1 MNQKVAGGLRR
12 QFFSYTGGLYMVT
25 TYTCQNGLRIV
36 SEHIPHF
43 RSVSV
48 GVFVNTGSRDERP
61 EENGIT
67 HFIEHLLFK
76 GTNTRSAKDIAR
88 EFDRIGGD
96 LNAYTSKEYT
106 CYYAKVLDHH
116 APLAVDVLADM
127 FFNSVMEPE
136 EIDKERLVVKE
147 EISMTEDMADDDV
160 HEQLWRVMYPE
171 NAIGAPILGTTE
183 SLDRFTRQE
192 IFDYMERHYTP
203 SNTVVSVAGQ
213 IDGQLLALIEELF
226 GKFVRS
232 DAKNVHVL
240 PNFVPGQS
248 IKHKDTEQAHIC
260 LGYPGLSLKDDKLFA
275 LAVMNNIVG
284 GSMSSRL
291 FQEIRE
297 DRGLAYTVYSY
308 HSAYSDH
315 GTLAIYGGTAPHQL
329 GEVEE
334 LIRGSLESMR
344 NGDITEGE
352 IEDSREQLKGNLLLG
367 LESTGARMSRNGKY
381 ELLHGKHQTAEDI
394 IRLIDA
400 VKRDDVLELLQLT
413 SQTPAVSIIRSQ

>member
-1 MNQKVAGGLRR
+1 
-12 QFFSYTGGLYMVT
+12 MVT

-43 RSVSV
+43 RSVAV

-76 GTNTRSAKDIAR
+76 GTEKRSAKDIAR
-88 EFDRIGGD
+88 EFDRVGGD

-116 APLAVDVLADM
+116 APLAVEVLADM
-127 FFNSVMEPE
+127 FFNSVMDPV

-160 HEQLWRVMYPE
+160 HEQLWRVMYPD
-171 NAIGAPILGTTE
+171 NAIGAPILGTNET
-183 SLDRFTRQE
+183 LDRFSRQQ
-192 IFDYMERHYTP
+192 ILDYMERHYTP
-203 SNTVVSVAGQ
+203 SNTVISVAGHIDDKLLSQ
-213 IDGQLLALIEELF
+213 IESLF
-226 GKFVRS
+226 GSFERKS
-232 DAKNVHVL
+232 PDNAHVL
-240 PNFVPGQS
+240 PLFVPGQS
-248 IKHKDTEQAHIC
+248 IKHKETEQAHIC
-260 LGYPGLSLKDDKLFA
+260 LGYPGLSLQDDQLFS
-275 LAVMNNIVG
+275 LAVLNNIIG

-297 DRGLAYTVYSY
+297 DRGLAYSVYSY

-315 GTLAIYGGTAPHQL
+315 GTLAIYGGTADHQV

-334 LIRGSLESMR
+334 LIRTSLQRMR
-344 NGDITEGE
+344 EGDISELE
-352 IEDSREQLKGNLLLG
+352 ISDSREQLKGNLLLG
-367 LESTGARMSRNGKY
+367 LESTGSRMSRNGKY
-381 ELLHGKHQTAEDI
+381 ELLHGKHQSADDI
-394 IRLIDA
+394 IRLIDG
-400 VKRDDVLELLQLT
+400 VERDHVLDLMQLT
-413 SQTPAVSIIRSQ
+413 AAAPAVSIIRSQ

>member
-1 MNQKVAGGLRR
+1 
-12 QFFSYTGGLYMVT
+12 MVT

-43 RSVSV
+43 RSVAV

-76 GTNTRSAKDIAR
+76 GTEKRSAKDIAR

-127 FFNSVMEPE
+127 FFNSVMDPV

-160 HEQLWRVMYPE
+160 HEQLWRVMYPD
-171 NAIGAPILGTTE
+171 NAIGAPILGTVET
-183 SLDRFTRQE
+183 LDRFSRQQ
-192 IFDYMERHYTP
+192 ILDYMKRHYTP
-203 SNTVVSVAGQ
+203 SNTVISVAGHIDSKLLTQ
-213 IDGQLLALIEELF
+213 IETLF
-226 GKFVRS
+226 GSFERKS
-232 DAKNVHVL
+232 PGNAHVM
-240 PNFVPGQS
+240 PTFVPGQS
-248 IKHKDTEQAHIC
+248 IKHKETEQAHIC
-260 LGYPGLSLKDDKLFA
+260 LGYPGLSLQDDKLFA
-275 LAVMNNIVG
+275 LAVLNNIIG

-297 DRGLAYTVYSY
+297 DRGLAYSVYSY

-315 GTLAIYGGTAPHQL
+315 GTLAIYGGTADHQV

-334 LIRGSLESMR
+334 LIRTSLQHMR
-344 NGDITEGE
+344 EGDISDLE
-352 IEDSREQLKGNLLLG
+352 ITDSREQLKGNLLLG
-367 LESTGARMSRNGKY
+367 LESTGSRMSRNGKY
-381 ELLHGKHQTAEDI
+381 ELLHGKHQSAEDI

-400 VKRDDVLELLQLT
+400 VEREHVLDLMQLT
-413 SQTPAVSIIRSQ
+413 ATAPAVSIIRSQ

>member
-1 MNQKVAGGLRR
+1 
-12 QFFSYTGGLYMVT
+12 MVT

-43 RSVSV
+43 RSVAV

-76 GTNTRSAKDIAR
+76 GTKTRSAKDIAR

-127 FFNSVMEPE
+127 FFNSVMDPV

-160 HEQLWRVMYPE
+160 HEQLWRVMYPD
-171 NAIGAPILGTTE
+171 NAIGAPILGTVET
-183 SLDRFTRQE
+183 LDRFSRQQ
-192 IFDYMERHYTP
+192 ILDYMERHYTP
-203 SNTVVSVAGQ
+203 SNTVISVAGQ
-213 IDGQLLALIEELF
+213 IDHKLLGQIEALF
-226 GKFVRS
+226 GSFERKS
-232 DAKNVHVL
+232 PDNAHIL

-248 IKHKDTEQAHIC
+248 IKHKETEQAHIC
-260 LGYPGLSLKDDKLFA
+260 LGYPGLSLQDDRLFA
-275 LAVMNNIVG
+275 LAVLNNIIG

-297 DRGLAYTVYSY
+297 DRGLAYSVYSY

-315 GTLAIYGGTAPHQL
+315 GTLAIYGGTADHQV

-334 LIRGSLESMR
+334 LIRTSLQRMR
-344 NGDITEGE
+344 EGDISELE
-352 IEDSREQLKGNLLLG
+352 ISDSREQLKGNLLLG
-367 LESTGARMSRNGKY
+367 LEGTGSRMSRNGKY
-381 ELLHGKHQTAEDI
+381 ELLHGKHQSADDI

-400 VKRDDVLELLQLT
+400 VKHEHVLDLMQMT
-413 SQTPAVSIIRSQ
+413 AAAPAVSIIRSQ

>member
-1 MNQKVAGGLRR
+1 
-12 QFFSYTGGLYMVT
+12 MVT

-43 RSVSV
+43 RSVAV

-76 GTNTRSAKDIAR
+76 GTKTRSAKDIAR

-127 FFNSVMEPE
+127 FFNSVMDPV

-160 HEQLWRVMYPE
+160 HEQLWRVMYPD
-171 NAIGAPILGTTE
+171 NAIGAPILGTVET
-183 SLDRFTRQE
+183 LDRFSRQQ
-192 IFDYMERHYTP
+192 ILDYMERHYTP
-203 SNTVVSVAGQ
+203 SNTVISVAGQ
-213 IDGQLLALIEELF
+213 IDNKLLGQIEALF
-226 GKFVRS
+226 GSFERKS
-232 DAKNVHVL
+232 PDNAHIL

-248 IKHKDTEQAHIC
+248 IKHKETEQAHIC
-260 LGYPGLSLKDDKLFA
+260 LGYPGLSLQDDRLFA
-275 LAVMNNIVG
+275 LAVLNNIIG

-297 DRGLAYTVYSY
+297 DRGLAYSVYSY

-315 GTLAIYGGTAPHQL
+315 GTLAIYGGTADHQV

-334 LIRGSLESMR
+334 LIRTSLQRMR
-344 NGDITEGE
+344 EGDISELE
-352 IEDSREQLKGNLLLG
+352 ISDSREQLKGNLLLG
-367 LESTGARMSRNGKY
+367 LEGTGSRMSRNGKY
-381 ELLHGKHQTAEDI
+381 ELLHGKHQSADDI

-400 VKRDDVLELLQLT
+400 VKHEHVLDLMQMT
-413 SQTPAVSIIRSQ
+413 AAAPAVSIIRSQ

>member
-1 MNQKVAGGLRR
+1 
-12 QFFSYTGGLYMVT
+12 MVT

-43 RSVSV
+43 RSVAV

-76 GTNTRSAKDIAR
+76 GTEKRSAKDIAR

-116 APLAVDVLADM
+116 APLAVEVLADM
-127 FFNSVMEPE
+127 FFNSVMDPV

-160 HEQLWRVMYPE
+160 HEQLWRVMYPD
-171 NAIGAPILGTTE
+171 NAIGAPILGTAET
-183 SLDRFTRQE
+183 LDRFSRQQ
-192 IFDYMERHYTP
+192 ILDYMERHYTP
-203 SNTVVSVAGQ
+203 SNTVISVAGQ
-213 IDGQLLALIEELF
+213 IDGKLLGQIEALF
-226 GKFVRS
+226 GSFERKS
-232 DAKNVHVL
+232 PENAHVE
-240 PNFVPGQS
+240 PIFVPGQS
-248 IKHKDTEQAHIC
+248 MKHKETEQAHIC
-260 LGYPGLSLKDDKLFA
+260 LGYPGLSLQDDRLFA
-275 LAVMNNIVG
+275 LAVLNNIIG

-297 DRGLAYTVYSY
+297 DRGLAYSVYSY

-315 GTLAIYGGTAPHQL
+315 GTLAIYGGTADHQV

-334 LIRGSLESMR
+334 LIRTSLQGMR
-344 NGDITEGE
+344 EGDISESE
-352 IEDSREQLKGNLLLG
+352 IADSREQLKGNLLLG
-367 LESTGARMSRNGKY
+367 LESTGSRMSRNGKY
-381 ELLHGKHQTAEDI
+381 ELLHGKHQTADEI

-400 VKRDDVLELLQLT
+400 VKRENVLDLMQMT
-413 SQTPAVSIIRSQ
+413 AAAPAVSIIRSQ

>member
-1 MNQKVAGGLRR
+1 
-12 QFFSYTGGLYMVT
+12 MVT

-76 GTNTRSAKDIAR
+76 GTKTRSAKDIAR

-116 APLAVDVLADM
+116 ASLAVDVLADM

-160 HEQLWRVMYPE
+160 HEQLWRVMYPD
-171 NAIGAPILGTTE
+171 NAIGAPILGTVKT
-183 SLDRFTRQE
+183 LDGFGRDQ

-203 SNTVVSVAGQ
+203 SNTVVSVAGHIDQELLRQ
-213 IDGQLLALIEELF
+213 IERLF
-226 GKFVRS
+226 GTFERS
-232 DAKNVHVL
+232 NPGKPHVL
-240 PNFVPGQS
+240 PIFVPGQS
-248 IKHKDTEQAHIC
+248 IKQKETEQAHLC
-260 LGYPGLSLKDDKLFA
+260 LGYPGLSLKDDRLFA
-275 LAVMNNIVG
+275 LAVMNTIVG

-297 DRGLAYTVYSY
+297 DRGLAYSVYSY

-315 GTLAIYGGTAPHQL
+315 GTLAIYGGTAPHQV
-329 GEVEE
+329 GEVEQ
-334 LIRGSLESMR
+334 LIRSSLQRMTD
-344 NGDITEGE
+344 GDISEAE
-352 IEDSREQLKGNLLLG
+352 VEDSREQLKGNLVLG
-367 LESTGARMSRNGKY
+367 MESTGARMSRNGKY
-381 ELLHGKHQTAEDI
+381 ELLHGKHQTVDDI
-394 IRLIDA
+394 IGLIDA
-400 VKRDDVLELLQLT
+400 VKRDDVLELMKLT
-413 SQTPAVSIIRSQ
+413 TQAPALSIIRSQ

>member
-1 MNQKVAGGLRR
+1 
-12 QFFSYTGGLYMVT
+12 MVT

-61 EENGIT
+61 DENGIT

-76 GTNTRSAKDIAR
+76 GTKIRSAKDIAR

-127 FFNSVMEPE
+127 FFNSVMDPV

-160 HEQLWRVMYPE
+160 HEQLWRVMYPD
-171 NAIGAPILGTTE
+171 NAIGAPILGTAET
-183 SLDRFTRQE
+183 LDRFSRQR
-192 IFDYMERHYTP
+192 ILDYMERHYTP
-203 SNTVVSVAGQ
+203 SNTVISVAGQ
-213 IDGQLLALIEELF
+213 IDSKLLSQIENLF
-226 GKFVRS
+226 GSFERKS
-232 DAKNVHVL
+232 PENAHVL

-248 IKHKDTEQAHIC
+248 IKHKETEQAHIC
-260 LGYPGLSLKDDKLFA
+260 LGYPGLSLQDDRLFA
-275 LAVMNNIVG
+275 LAVLNNIIG

-297 DRGLAYTVYSY
+297 DRGLAYSVYSY

-315 GTLAIYGGTAPHQL
+315 GTLAIYGGTADHQV

-334 LIRGSLESMR
+334 LIRTSLQRMQQ
-344 NGDITEGE
+344 GDISDVE
-352 IEDSREQLKGNLLLG
+352 ISDSREQLKGNLLLG
-367 LESTGARMSRNGKY
+367 LESTGSRMSRNGKY
-381 ELLHGKHQTAEDI
+381 ELLHGKHQSSDDI

-400 VKRDDVLELLQLT
+400 VEREHVLDLMQLT
-413 SQTPAVSIIRSQ
+413 ATAPAISIIRSQ

>member
-1 MNQKVAGGLRR
+1 
-12 QFFSYTGGLYMVT
+12 MVT

-43 RSVSV
+43 RSVAV
-48 GVFVNTGSRDERP
+48 GVFVNTGSRDECP

-76 GTNTRSAKDIAR
+76 GTEKRSAKDIAR

-116 APLAVDVLADM
+116 APLAVEVLADM
-127 FFNSVMEPE
+127 FFNSVMDPV

-160 HEQLWRVMYPE
+160 HEQLWRVMYPD
-171 NAIGAPILGTTE
+171 NAIGAPILGTVET
-183 SLDRFTRQE
+183 LDRFSRQQ
-192 IFDYMERHYTP
+192 ILDYMERHYTP
-203 SNTVVSVAGQ
+203 SNTVISVAGH
-213 IDGQLLALIEELF
+213 IDGKLLSQIESLF
-226 GKFVRS
+226 GSFERKS
-232 DAKNVHVL
+232 PENAHVM
-240 PNFVPGQS
+240 PTFVPGQS
-248 IKHKDTEQAHIC
+248 IKHKETEQAHIC
-260 LGYPGLSLKDDKLFA
+260 LGYPGLSLKDDQLFA
-275 LAVMNNIVG
+275 LAVLNNIIG

-297 DRGLAYTVYSY
+297 DRGLAYSVYSY

-315 GTLAIYGGTAPHQL
+315 GTLAIYGGTADHQV

-334 LIRGSLESMR
+334 LIRTSLQRMR
-344 NGDITEGE
+344 EGDISDLE
-352 IEDSREQLKGNLLLG
+352 ITDSREQLKGNLLLG
-367 LESTGARMSRNGKY
+367 LESTGSRMSRNGKY
-381 ELLHGKHQTAEDI
+381 ELLHGKHQSADDI
-394 IRLIDA
+394 IHLIDA
-400 VKRDDVLELLQLT
+400 VEREHVLDLMQLT
-413 SQTPAVSIIRSQ
+413 ATAPAVSIIRSQ

>member
-1 MNQKVAGGLRR
+1 
-12 QFFSYTGGLYMVT
+12 MVT

-43 RSVSV
+43 RSVAV

-76 GTNTRSAKDIAR
+76 GTKTRSAKDIAR

-116 APLAVDVLADM
+116 APLAVEVLADM
-127 FFNSVMEPE
+127 FFNSVMDPL

-160 HEQLWRVMYPE
+160 HEQLWRVMYPD
-171 NAIGAPILGTTE
+171 NAIGAPILGTAET
-183 SLDRFTRQE
+183 LDRFSRQQ
-192 IFDYMERHYTP
+192 ILDYMERHYTP
-203 SNTVVSVAGQ
+203 ANTVISVAGHIDAKLLTQ
-213 IDGQLLALIEELF
+213 IEALF
-226 GKFVRS
+226 GSFERKS
-232 DAKNVHVL
+232 PGNAHVL
-240 PNFVPGQS
+240 PTFVPGQS
-248 IKHKDTEQAHIC
+248 IKHKETEQAHIC
-260 LGYPGLSLKDDKLFA
+260 LGYPGLSLQDDRLFA
-275 LAVMNNIVG
+275 LAVLNNIIG

-297 DRGLAYTVYSY
+297 DRGLAYSVYSY

-315 GTLAIYGGTAPHQL
+315 GTLAIYGGTAEHQV

-334 LIRGSLESMR
+334 LIRASLQRMR
-344 NGDITEGE
+344 EGDISNVE
-352 IEDSREQLKGNLLLG
+352 ITDSREQLKGNLLLG
-367 LESTGARMSRNGKY
+367 LESTGSRMSRNGKY
-381 ELLHGKHQTAEDI
+381 ELLHGKHQSADDI

-400 VKRDDVLELLQLT
+400 VERKHVLDLMQLT
-413 SQTPAVSIIRSQ
+413 IAAPAVSIIRSQ

>member
-1 MNQKVAGGLRR
+1 
-12 QFFSYTGGLYMVT
+12 MVT

-43 RSVSV
+43 RSVAV

-61 EENGIT
+61 KENGIT

-76 GTNTRSAKDIAR
+76 GTEKRSAKDIAR

-116 APLAVDVLADM
+116 APLAVEVLADM
-127 FFNSVMEPE
+127 FFNSVMDPV

-160 HEQLWRVMYPE
+160 HEQLWRVMYPD
-171 NAIGAPILGTTE
+171 NAIGAPILGTAET
-183 SLDRFTRQE
+183 LDRFSRQQ
-192 IFDYMERHYTP
+192 ILDYMERHYTP
-203 SNTVVSVAGQ
+203 SNTVISVAGQ
-213 IDGQLLALIEELF
+213 IDGKLLGQIEALF
-226 GKFVRS
+226 GSFERKS
-232 DAKNVHVL
+232 PENAHVE
-240 PNFVPGQS
+240 PIFVPGQS
-248 IKHKDTEQAHIC
+248 MKHKETEQAHIC
-260 LGYPGLSLKDDKLFA
+260 LGYPGLSLQDDRLFA
-275 LAVMNNIVG
+275 LAVLNNIIG

-297 DRGLAYTVYSY
+297 DRGLAYSVYSY

-315 GTLAIYGGTAPHQL
+315 GTLAIYGGTADHQV

-334 LIRGSLESMR
+334 LIRTSLQGMR
-344 NGDITEGE
+344 EGDISESE
-352 IEDSREQLKGNLLLG
+352 IADSREQLKGNLLLG
-367 LESTGARMSRNGKY
+367 LESTGSRMSRNGKY
-381 ELLHGKHQTAEDI
+381 ELLHGKHQTADEI

-400 VKRDDVLELLQLT
+400 VERENVLDLMQMT
-413 SQTPAVSIIRSQ
+413 AAAPAVSIIRSQ

>member
-1 MNQKVAGGLRR
+1 
-12 QFFSYTGGLYMVT
+12 MVT

-43 RSVSV
+43 RSVAV

-76 GTNTRSAKDIAR
+76 GTEKRSAKDIAR

-116 APLAVDVLADM
+116 APLAVEVLADM
-127 FFNSVMEPE
+127 FFNSVMDPV

-160 HEQLWRVMYPE
+160 HEQLWRVMYPD
-171 NAIGAPILGTTE
+171 NAIGAPILGTVET
-183 SLDRFTRQE
+183 LDRFSRQQ
-192 IFDYMERHYTP
+192 ILDYMERHYTP
-203 SNTVVSVAGQ
+203 SNTVISVAGH
-213 IDGQLLALIEELF
+213 IDSKLLAQIESLF
-226 GKFVRS
+226 GSFERKS
-232 DAKNVHVL
+232 PGNAHVL
-240 PNFVPGQS
+240 PTFVPGQS
-248 IKHKDTEQAHIC
+248 IKHKETEQAHIC
-260 LGYPGLSLKDDKLFA
+260 LGYPGLSLQDDKLFA
-275 LAVMNNIVG
+275 LAVLNNIIG

-297 DRGLAYTVYSY
+297 DRGLAYSVYSY

-315 GTLAIYGGTAPHQL
+315 GTLAIYGGTADHQV

-334 LIRGSLESMR
+334 LIRTSLQRMR
-344 NGDITEGE
+344 EGDISDLE
-352 IEDSREQLKGNLLLG
+352 ISDSREQLKGNLLLG

-381 ELLHGKHQTAEDI
+381 ELLHGKHQSADDI

-400 VKRDDVLELLQLT
+400 VEREHVLDLMQLT
-413 SQTPAVSIIRSQ
+413 VAAPAISIIRSQ

>member
-1 MNQKVAGGLRR
+1 
-12 QFFSYTGGLYMVT
+12 MVT

-43 RSVSV
+43 RSVAV

-76 GTNTRSAKDIAR
+76 GTKTRSAKDIAR

-127 FFNSVMEPE
+127 FFNSVMDPV

-160 HEQLWRVMYPE
+160 HEQLWRVMYPD
-171 NAIGAPILGTTE
+171 NAIGAPILGTVET
-183 SLDRFTRQE
+183 LDQFSRQQ
-192 IFDYMERHYTP
+192 ILDYMERHYTP
-203 SNTVVSVAGQ
+203 SNTVISVAGQ
-213 IDGQLLALIEELF
+213 IDNKLLGQIEALF
-226 GKFVRS
+226 GSFERKS
-232 DAKNVHVL
+232 PDNAHIL

-248 IKHKDTEQAHIC
+248 IKHKETEQAHIC
-260 LGYPGLSLKDDKLFA
+260 LGYPGLSLQDDRLFA
-275 LAVMNNIVG
+275 LAVLNNIIG

-297 DRGLAYTVYSY
+297 DRGLAYSVYSY

-315 GTLAIYGGTAPHQL
+315 GTLAIYGGTADHQV

-334 LIRGSLESMR
+334 LIRTSLQRMR
-344 NGDITEGE
+344 EGDISELE
-352 IEDSREQLKGNLLLG
+352 ISDSREQLKGNLLLG
-367 LESTGARMSRNGKY
+367 LEGTGSRMSRNGKY
-381 ELLHGKHQTAEDI
+381 ELLHGKHQSADDI

-400 VKRDDVLELLQLT
+400 VKHEHVLDLMQMT
-413 SQTPAVSIIRSQ
+413 AAAPAVSIIRSQ

>member
-1 MNQKVAGGLRR
+1 
-12 QFFSYTGGLYMVT
+12 MVT

-43 RSVSV
+43 RSVAV

-76 GTNTRSAKDIAR
+76 GTKTRSAKDIAR

-127 FFNSVMEPE
+127 FFNSVMDPV

-160 HEQLWRVMYPE
+160 HEQLWRVMYPD
-171 NAIGAPILGTTE
+171 NAIGAPILGTVET
-183 SLDRFTRQE
+183 LDQFSRQQ
-192 IFDYMERHYTP
+192 ILDYMERHYTP
-203 SNTVVSVAGQ
+203 SNTVISVAGQ
-213 IDGQLLALIEELF
+213 IDHKLLGQIEALF
-226 GKFVRS
+226 GSFERKS
-232 DAKNVHVL
+232 PDNAHIL

-248 IKHKDTEQAHIC
+248 IKHKETEQAHIC
-260 LGYPGLSLKDDKLFA
+260 LGYPGLSLQDDRLFA
-275 LAVMNNIVG
+275 LAVLNNIIG

-297 DRGLAYTVYSY
+297 DRGLAYSVYSY

-315 GTLAIYGGTAPHQL
+315 GTLAIYGGTADHQV

-334 LIRGSLESMR
+334 LIRTSLQRMR
-344 NGDITEGE
+344 EGDISELE
-352 IEDSREQLKGNLLLG
+352 ISDSREQLKGNLLLG
-367 LESTGARMSRNGKY
+367 LEGTGSRMSRNGKY
-381 ELLHGKHQTAEDI
+381 ELLHGKHQSADDI

-400 VKRDDVLELLQLT
+400 VKHEHVLDLMQMT
-413 SQTPAVSIIRSQ
+413 AAAPAVSIIRSQ

>member
-1 MNQKVAGGLRR
+1 
-12 QFFSYTGGLYMVT
+12 MVT

-43 RSVSV
+43 RSVAV
-48 GVFVNTGSRDERP
+48 GVFVNTGSRDEGP

-76 GTNTRSAKDIAR
+76 GTEKRSAKDIAR

-116 APLAVDVLADM
+116 APLAVEVLADM
-127 FFNSVMEPE
+127 FFNSVMDPV

-160 HEQLWRVMYPE
+160 HEQLWRVMYPD
-171 NAIGAPILGTTE
+171 NAIGAPILGTVET
-183 SLDRFTRQE
+183 LDRFSRQQ
-192 IFDYMERHYTP
+192 ILDYMERHYTP
-203 SNTVVSVAGQ
+203 SNTVISVTGH
-213 IDGQLLALIEELF
+213 IDSKLLAQIESLF
-226 GKFVRS
+226 GSFERKS
-232 DAKNVHVL
+232 PCNAHVL
-240 PNFVPGQS
+240 PTFVPGQS
-248 IKHKDTEQAHIC
+248 IKHKETEQAHIC
-260 LGYPGLSLKDDKLFA
+260 LGYPGLSLQDDKLFA
-275 LAVMNNIVG
+275 LAVLNNIIG

-297 DRGLAYTVYSY
+297 DRGLAYSVYSY

-315 GTLAIYGGTAPHQL
+315 GTLAIYGGTADHQV

-334 LIRGSLESMR
+334 LIRTSLQRMR
-344 NGDITEGE
+344 EGDISDLE
-352 IEDSREQLKGNLLLG
+352 ISDSREQLKGNLLLG

-381 ELLHGKHQTAEDI
+381 ELLHGKHQSADDI

-400 VKRDDVLELLQLT
+400 VEREHVLDLMQLT
-413 SQTPAVSIIRSQ
+413 VAAPAISIIRSQ

>member
-1 MNQKVAGGLRR
+1 
-12 QFFSYTGGLYMVT
+12 MVT

-43 RSVSV
+43 RSVAV

-76 GTNTRSAKDIAR
+76 GTKTRSAKDIAR

-116 APLAVDVLADM
+116 APLAVEVLADM
-127 FFNSVMEPE
+127 FFNSVMDPL

-160 HEQLWRVMYPE
+160 HEQLWRVMYPD
-171 NAIGAPILGTTE
+171 NAIGAPILGTAET
-183 SLDRFTRQE
+183 LDRFSRQQ
-192 IFDYMERHYTP
+192 ILDYMERHYTP
-203 SNTVVSVAGQ
+203 ANTVISVAGHIDAKLLTQ
-213 IDGQLLALIEELF
+213 IEALF
-226 GKFVRS
+226 GSFER
-232 DAKNVHVL
+232 KNPGNAHVL
-240 PNFVPGQS
+240 PTFVPGQS
-248 IKHKDTEQAHIC
+248 IKHKETEQAHIC
-260 LGYPGLSLKDDKLFA
+260 LGYPGLSLQDDRLFA
-275 LAVMNNIVG
+275 LAVLNNIIG

-297 DRGLAYTVYSY
+297 DRGLAYSVYSY

-315 GTLAIYGGTAPHQL
+315 GTLAIYGGTADHQV

-334 LIRGSLESMR
+334 LIRASLQRMR
-344 NGDITEGE
+344 EGDISNVE
-352 IEDSREQLKGNLLLG
+352 ITDSREQLKGNLLLG
-367 LESTGARMSRNGKY
+367 LESTGSRMSRNGKY
-381 ELLHGKHQTAEDI
+381 ELLHGKHQSADDI

-400 VKRDDVLELLQLT
+400 VERKHVLDLMQLT
-413 SQTPAVSIIRSQ
+413 IAAPAVSIIRSQ

>member
-1 MNQKVAGGLRR
+1 
-12 QFFSYTGGLYMVT
+12 MVT

-43 RSVSV
+43 RSVAV

-76 GTNTRSAKDIAR
+76 GTEKRSAKDIAR

-116 APLAVDVLADM
+116 APLAVEVLADM
-127 FFNSVMEPE
+127 FFNSVMDPV

-160 HEQLWRVMYPE
+160 HEQLWRVMYPD
-171 NAIGAPILGTTE
+171 NAIGAPILGTVET
-183 SLDRFTRQE
+183 LDRFSRQQ
-192 IFDYMERHYTP
+192 ILDYMERHYTP
-203 SNTVVSVAGQ
+203 SNTVISVAGH
-213 IDGQLLALIEELF
+213 IDGKLLSQIESLF
-226 GKFVRS
+226 GSFERKS
-232 DAKNVHVL
+232 PENAHVM
-240 PNFVPGQS
+240 PTFVPGQS
-248 IKHKDTEQAHIC
+248 IKHKETEQAHIC
-260 LGYPGLSLKDDKLFA
+260 LGYPGLSLKDDQLFA
-275 LAVMNNIVG
+275 LAVLNNIIG

-297 DRGLAYTVYSY
+297 DRGLAYSVYSY

-315 GTLAIYGGTAPHQL
+315 GTLAIYGGTADHQV

-334 LIRGSLESMR
+334 LIRTSLQRMR
-344 NGDITEGE
+344 EGDISDLE
-352 IEDSREQLKGNLLLG
+352 ITDSREQLKGNLLLG
-367 LESTGARMSRNGKY
+367 LESTGSRMSRNGKY
-381 ELLHGKHQTAEDI
+381 ELLHGKYQSADDI
-394 IRLIDA
+394 IHLIDA
-400 VKRDDVLELLQLT
+400 VEREHVLDLMQLT
-413 SQTPAVSIIRSQ
+413 ATAPAVSIIRSQ

>member
-1 MNQKVAGGLRR
+1 
-12 QFFSYTGGLYMVT
+12 MVT

-43 RSVSV
+43 RSVAV

-76 GTNTRSAKDIAR
+76 GTEKRSAKDIAR

-116 APLAVDVLADM
+116 APLAVEVLADM
-127 FFNSVMEPE
+127 FFNSVMDPV

-160 HEQLWRVMYPE
+160 HEQLWRVMYPD
-171 NAIGAPILGTTE
+171 NAIGAPILGTVET
-183 SLDRFTRQE
+183 LDRFSRQQ
-192 IFDYMERHYTP
+192 ILDYMERHYTP
-203 SNTVVSVAGQ
+203 SNTVISVAGH
-213 IDGQLLALIEELF
+213 IDSKLLAQIESLF
-226 GKFVRS
+226 GSFERKS
-232 DAKNVHVL
+232 PGNAHVL
-240 PNFVPGQS
+240 PTFVPGQS
-248 IKHKDTEQAHIC
+248 IKHKETEQAHIC
-260 LGYPGLSLKDDKLFA
+260 LGYPGLSLQDDKLFA
-275 LAVMNNIVG
+275 LAVLNNIIG

-297 DRGLAYTVYSY
+297 DRGLAYSVYSY

-315 GTLAIYGGTAPHQL
+315 GTLAIYGGTADHQV

-334 LIRGSLESMR
+334 LIRTSLQRMR
-344 NGDITEGE
+344 EGDISDLE
-352 IEDSREQLKGNLLLG
+352 ISDSREQLKGNLLLG

-381 ELLHGKHQTAEDI
+381 ELLHGKHQSADDI
-394 IRLIDA
+394 VRLIDA
-400 VKRDDVLELLQLT
+400 VEREHVLDLMQLT
-413 SQTPAVSIIRSQ
+413 VAAPAISIIRSQ

>member
-1 MNQKVAGGLRR
+1 
-12 QFFSYTGGLYMVT
+12 MVT

-43 RSVSV
+43 RSVAV

-76 GTNTRSAKDIAR
+76 GTEKRSAKDIAR

-116 APLAVDVLADM
+116 APLAVEVLADM
-127 FFNSVMEPE
+127 FFNSVMDPV

-160 HEQLWRVMYPE
+160 HEQLWRVMYPD
-171 NAIGAPILGTTE
+171 NAIGAPILGTVET
-183 SLDRFTRQE
+183 LDRFSRQQ
-192 IFDYMERHYTP
+192 ILDYMERHYTP
-203 SNTVVSVAGQ
+203 SNTVISVAGHIEGKLLSQ
-213 IDGQLLALIEELF
+213 IESLF
-226 GKFVRS
+226 GSFERKS
-232 DAKNVHVL
+232 PENAHVM
-240 PNFVPGQS
+240 PTFVPGQS
-248 IKHKDTEQAHIC
+248 IKHKETEQAHIC
-260 LGYPGLSLKDDKLFA
+260 LGYPGLSLKDDQLFA
-275 LAVMNNIVG
+275 LAVLNNIIG

-297 DRGLAYTVYSY
+297 DRGLAYSVYSY

-315 GTLAIYGGTAPHQL
+315 GTLAIYGGTADHQV

-334 LIRGSLESMR
+334 LIRTSLQRMR
-344 NGDITEGE
+344 EGDISDLE
-352 IEDSREQLKGNLLLG
+352 ITDSREQLKGNLLLG
-367 LESTGARMSRNGKY
+367 LESTGSRMSRNGKY
-381 ELLHGKHQTAEDI
+381 ELLHGKHQSADDI
-394 IRLIDA
+394 IHLIDA
-400 VKRDDVLELLQLT
+400 VEREHVLDLMQLT
-413 SQTPAVSIIRSQ
+413 ATAPAVSIIRSQ

>member
-1 MNQKVAGGLRR
+1 
-12 QFFSYTGGLYMVT
+12 MVT

-43 RSVSV
+43 RSVAV

-76 GTNTRSAKDIAR
+76 GTEKRSAKDIAR

-116 APLAVDVLADM
+116 APLAVEVLADM
-127 FFNSVMEPE
+127 FFNSVMDPV

-160 HEQLWRVMYPE
+160 HEQLWRVMYPD
-171 NAIGAPILGTTE
+171 NAIGAPILGTAET
-183 SLDRFTRQE
+183 LDRFSRQQ
-192 IFDYMERHYTP
+192 ILDYMERHYTP
-203 SNTVVSVAGQ
+203 SNTVISVAGQ
-213 IDGQLLALIEELF
+213 IDGKLLSQIEALF
-226 GKFVRS
+226 GSFERKS
-232 DAKNVHVL
+232 PENAHVE
-240 PNFVPGQS
+240 PIFVPGQS
-248 IKHKDTEQAHIC
+248 MKHKETEQAHIC
-260 LGYPGLSLKDDKLFA
+260 LGYPGLSLQDDRLFA
-275 LAVMNNIVG
+275 LAVLNNIIG

-297 DRGLAYTVYSY
+297 DRGLAYSIYSY

-315 GTLAIYGGTAPHQL
+315 GTLAIYGGTADHQV

-334 LIRGSLESMR
+334 LIRTSLQGMR
-344 NGDITEGE
+344 EGDISESE
-352 IEDSREQLKGNLLLG
+352 IADSREQLKGNLLLG
-367 LESTGARMSRNGKY
+367 LESTGSRMSRNGKY
-381 ELLHGKHQTAEDI
+381 ELLHGKHQTADEI

-400 VKRDDVLELLQLT
+400 VERENVLDLMQMT
-413 SQTPAVSIIRSQ
+413 AAAPAVSIIRSQ

>member
-1 MNQKVAGGLRR
+1 
-12 QFFSYTGGLYMVT
+12 MVT

-48 GVFVNTGSRDERP
+48 GVFVYTGSRDEAAQ
-61 EENGIT
+61 ENGIT

-76 GTNTRSAKDIAR
+76 GTAMRSAKDIAK

-106 CYYAKVLDHH
+106 CYYAKVLGHH
-116 APLAVDVLADM
+116 APRAVEVLADM
-127 FFNSVMEPE
+127 FFNSAMDPA

-147 EISMTEDMADDDV
+147 EISMTEDMPDDDV
-160 HEQLWRVMYPE
+160 HEQLWRVMYPG
-171 NAIGAPILGTTE
+171 NAIGAPILGTGGTVDSFSRE
-183 SLDRFTRQE
+183 QIFT
-192 IFDYMERHYTP
+192 YMEKHYTP
-203 SNTVVSVAGQ
+203 ENTVISVAGHIDKELLLQ
-213 IDGQLLALIEELF
+213 IERLF
-226 GKFVRS
+226 GTFERKGG
-232 DAKNVHVL
+232 AKSYVL
-240 PNFVPGQS
+240 PDFVPGQS
-248 IKHKDTEQAHIC
+248 IKHKDTEQAHLC
-260 LGYPGLSLKDDKLFA
+260 LGYPGLSLKDEDLFA
-275 LAVMNNIVG
+275 LAVLNNIIG

-297 DRGLAYTVYSY
+297 ERGLAYSVYSY

-315 GTLAIYGGTAPHQL
+315 GTLAIYGGTAAHQL
-329 GEVEE
+329 GQVEE
-334 LIRGSLESMR
+334 LIRESLARMR
-344 NGDITEGE
+344 NGDIGDEE
-352 IEDSREQLKGNLLLG
+352 ISDSREQLKGNLLLG

-400 VKRDDVLELLQLT
+400 VTYEGVSRLVQLT
-413 SQTPAVSIIRSQ
+413 ATAPAVSIIRPE

>member
-1 MNQKVAGGLRR
+1 
-12 QFFSYTGGLYMVT
+12 MVT

-43 RSVSV
+43 RSVAV
-48 GVFVNTGSRDERP
+48 GVFVNTGSRDERT

-76 GTNTRSAKDIAR
+76 GTEKRNAKDIAR

-116 APLAVDVLADM
+116 APLAVEVLADM
-127 FFNSVMEPE
+127 FFNSVMDPV

-160 HEQLWRVMYPE
+160 HEQLWRVMYPD
-171 NAIGAPILGTTE
+171 NAIGAPILGTAET
-183 SLDRFTRQE
+183 LDRFSRQQ
-192 IFDYMERHYTP
+192 ILDYMERHYTP
-203 SNTVVSVAGQ
+203 SNTVISVAGH
-213 IDGQLLALIEELF
+213 IDGKLLSQIETLF
-226 GKFVRS
+226 GSFERKS
-232 DAKNVHVL
+232 PENAHVM
-240 PNFVPGQS
+240 PTFVPGQS
-248 IKHKDTEQAHIC
+248 IKHKETEQAHIC
-260 LGYPGLSLKDDKLFA
+260 LGYPGLSLQDDQLFA
-275 LAVMNNIVG
+275 LAVLNNIVG

-297 DRGLAYTVYSY
+297 DRGLAYSVYSY

-315 GTLAIYGGTAPHQL
+315 GTLAIYGGTADHQV

-334 LIRGSLESMR
+334 LIRTSLQRMR
-344 NGDITEGE
+344 EGDISDLE
-352 IEDSREQLKGNLLLG
+352 ITDSREQLKGNLLLG
-367 LESTGARMSRNGKY
+367 LESTGSRMSRNGKY
-381 ELLHGKHQTAEDI
+381 ELLHGKHQSADDI
-394 IRLIDA
+394 IHLIDA
-400 VKRDDVLELLQLT
+400 VKREHVLDLMQLT
-413 SQTPAVSIIRSQ
+413 ATAPAVSIIRSQ

>member
-1 MNQKVAGGLRR
+1 
-12 QFFSYTGGLYMVT
+12 MVT

-43 RSVSV
+43 RSVAV

-76 GTNTRSAKDIAR
+76 GTEKRSAKDIAR

-116 APLAVDVLADM
+116 APLAVEVLADM
-127 FFNSVMEPE
+127 FFNSVMDPV

-160 HEQLWRVMYPE
+160 HEQLWRVMYPD
-171 NAIGAPILGTTE
+171 NAIGAPILGTVET
-183 SLDRFTRQE
+183 LDRFSRQQ
-192 IFDYMERHYTP
+192 ILDYMERHYTP
-203 SNTVVSVAGQ
+203 SNTVISVAGH
-213 IDGQLLALIEELF
+213 IDGKLLSQIESLF
-226 GKFVRS
+226 GSFERKS
-232 DAKNVHVL
+232 PENAHVM
-240 PNFVPGQS
+240 PTFVPGQS
-248 IKHKDTEQAHIC
+248 IKHKETEQAHIC
-260 LGYPGLSLKDDKLFA
+260 LGYPGLSLKDDQLFA
-275 LAVMNNIVG
+275 LAVLNNIIG

-297 DRGLAYTVYSY
+297 DRGLAYSVYSY

-315 GTLAIYGGTAPHQL
+315 GTLAIYGGTADHQV

-334 LIRGSLESMR
+334 LIRTSLQRMR
-344 NGDITEGE
+344 EGDISDLE
-352 IEDSREQLKGNLLLG
+352 ITDSREQLKGNLLLG
-367 LESTGARMSRNGKY
+367 LESTGSRMSRNGKY
-381 ELLHGKHQTAEDI
+381 ELLHGKHQSADDI
-394 IRLIDA
+394 IHLIDA
-400 VKRDDVLELLQLT
+400 VEREHVLDLMQLT
-413 SQTPAVSIIRSQ
+413 ATAPAVSIIRSQ

>member
-1 MNQKVAGGLRR
+1 
-12 QFFSYTGGLYMVT
+12 MVT

-43 RSVSV
+43 RSVAV

-76 GTNTRSAKDIAR
+76 GTKTRSAKDIAR

-116 APLAVDVLADM
+116 AQLAVEVLADM
-127 FFNSVMEPE
+127 FFNSVMDPL

-160 HEQLWRVMYPE
+160 HEQLWRVMYPD
-171 NAIGAPILGTTE
+171 NAIGAPILGTAET
-183 SLDRFTRQE
+183 LDRFSRQQ
-192 IFDYMERHYTP
+192 ILDYMERHYTP
-203 SNTVVSVAGQ
+203 ANTVISVAGHIDAELLTQ
-213 IDGQLLALIEELF
+213 IEALF
-226 GKFVRS
+226 GSFERKS
-232 DAKNVHVL
+232 PGNAHVL
-240 PNFVPGQS
+240 PTFVPGQS
-248 IKHKDTEQAHIC
+248 IKHKETEQAHIC
-260 LGYPGLSLKDDKLFA
+260 LGYPGLSLQDDRLFA
-275 LAVMNNIVG
+275 LAVLNNIIG

-297 DRGLAYTVYSY
+297 DRGLAYSVYSY

-315 GTLAIYGGTAPHQL
+315 GTLAIYGGTADHQV

-334 LIRGSLESMR
+334 LIRASLQRMR
-344 NGDITEGE
+344 EGDISNVE
-352 IEDSREQLKGNLLLG
+352 ITDSREQLKGNLLLG
-367 LESTGARMSRNGKY
+367 LESTGSRMSRNGKY
-381 ELLHGKHQTAEDI
+381 ELLHGKHQSADDI

-400 VKRDDVLELLQLT
+400 VERKHVLDLMQLT
-413 SQTPAVSIIRSQ
+413 IAAPAVSIIRSQ